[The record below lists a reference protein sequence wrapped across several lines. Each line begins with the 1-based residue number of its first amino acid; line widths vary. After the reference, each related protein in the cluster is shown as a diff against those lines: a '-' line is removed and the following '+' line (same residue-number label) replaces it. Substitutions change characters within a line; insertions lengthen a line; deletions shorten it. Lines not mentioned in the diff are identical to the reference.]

1 MIKPGDEVSI
11 VGVYRQIEKR
21 TTGQIP
27 ILCKA
32 VLVANNIE
40 VRTHRQDSILTT
52 LSEIQEIR
60 RFVFATS
67 GTRNNSMDKL
77 KRFKMLNLLAL
88 SLAPS
93 IYGLDVVKRS
103 LILQLVGG
111 VRKSLSSGTHLRGD
125 INILLVGEPGVAKS
139 QLLRAILHVSPLSI
153 STTGRSSSE
162 AGLTAVVTRD
172 KETKERRVEA
182 GAMVLADRGIL
193 LVDEFDKMT
202 NQDRMSIHEALE
214 QQTVTITKAGVH
226 ITLNARCSVLA
237 AANPLFGMYDTSISL
252 SRNINLPDSLMS
264 RFDLMFVLVDKTSEK
279 LDEKIARHVLAIR
292 AESESISENHLDD
305 NIKHQNNL
313 CPESFN
319 ENDTD
324 NEQCFSVWAKKLQYN
339 LCEDRILRASYI
351 RKLVSYIRCRPVE
364 PKLITRVAQDM
375 IIRLYVELRNK
386 KTDLPIT
393 ARTLET
399 IIRLST
405 ANAKLCLD
413 FNTVNENDVAIAQV
427 ILCATVT
434 GEYCDPGL
442 KVVFS
447 DKAIQKE
454 KDLFSTLKSNNNSV
468 FCELKN
474 TTANK
479 NHREIRSLIFQSDR
493 DIMLQKLTIMC
504 DYTEGMINLDE
515 YCKSVWQSEKRFTM
529 AQLRCF
535 LQTLVDEG
543 KLIQGNDKTFFVA
556 L

>member
-1 MIKPGDEVSI
+1 MIKPKEIKDNAEKFIVNLRLGFTGHFGFHHIKPHELLCHFLSSMIRIDGVVTKSSSVTPKLKVSVHLCPTTKKVQNYRFFDNFSLSKEFDGFTCPTKDDEGNFLETEYGMCTYEDFQLLTIQNTTRNASFGQIPRSVDVVLERDLVDMIKPGDEVSI

-264 RFDLMFVLVDKTSEK
+264 RFDLMFVLVDKTFEK

-292 AESESISENHLDD
+292 AESESISEVFGFCVPK
-305 NIKHQNNL
+305 NIH
-313 CPESFN
+313 
-319 ENDTD
+319 
-324 NEQCFSVWAKKLQYN
+324 V
-339 LCEDRILRASYI
+339 
-351 RKLVSYIRCRPVE
+351 
-364 PKLITRVAQDM
+364 
-375 IIRLYVELRNK
+375 
-386 KTDLPIT
+386 
-393 ARTLET
+393 
-399 IIRLST
+399 LS
-405 ANAKLCLD
+405 K
-413 FNTVNENDVAIAQV
+413 
-427 ILCATVT
+427 
-434 GEYCDPGL
+434 
-442 KVVFS
+442 
-447 DKAIQKE
+447 
-454 KDLFSTLKSNNNSV
+454 
-468 FCELKN
+468 
-474 TTANK
+474 
-479 NHREIRSLIFQSDR
+479 
-493 DIMLQKLTIMC
+493 
-504 DYTEGMINLDE
+504 
-515 YCKSVWQSEKRFTM
+515 
-529 AQLRCF
+529 
-535 LQTLVDEG
+535 
-543 KLIQGNDKTFFVA
+543 
-556 L
+556 